1 MLKNLEMKPFDYNA
15 YTKNNPLL
23 KETTI
28 EELKAK
34 SSKIKLSNGMQI
46 TYLGGKRYCIEYTT
60 YDLEPTIAEA
70 EAIVSNIR
78 KQFSKIQNSV
88 QSIGLNKQATIYIR
102 DENIAIGI
110 SFVSTLKFDDMDDMI
125 ENGINSRD

>member
-1 MLKNLEMKPFDYNA
+1 MLKNLEMKQFDYNA

-34 SSKIKLSNGMQI
+34 STKIKLSNGMQI
-46 TYLGGKRYCIEYTT
+46 THLGGKRYCIEYTT

-110 SFVSTLKFDDMDDMI
+110 SFVSTLNDSDMDELISGGVD
-125 ENGINSRD
+125 SRN

>member
-1 MLKNLEMKPFDYNA
+1 MKPFDYNA

-34 SSKIKLSNGMQI
+34 RTKIKLSNGMQI
-46 TYLGGKRYCIEYTT
+46 THLGGKRYCIEYTT

>member
-1 MLKNLEMKPFDYNA
+1 MKQFDYNT

-46 TYLGGKRYCIEYTT
+46 THLGGKRYCIEYTT
-60 YDLEPTIAEA
+60 YDLEPTIAQA
-70 EAIVSNIR
+70 EAIVAKIR
-78 KQFSKIQNSV
+78 KEFSKIQDAV
-88 QSIGLNKQATIYIR
+88 QSTGLNKQATIYIR

-110 SFVSTLKFDDMDDMI
+110 SFVSTLNDSDMDELISGGVD
-125 ENGINSRD
+125 SRN